1 MGQMVFWFR
10 KCSTLMN
17 PVVLKSTVLG
27 LRCELIPVSATQQP
41 GYSHVNIATEQT
53 EMLLGCYELVSV
65 PQNRLQKFKVDQWK
79 GGI

>member
-1 MGQMVFWFR
+1 
-10 KCSTLMN
+10 
-17 PVVLKSTVLG
+17 
-27 LRCELIPVSATQQP
+27 VSATQQP